1 MPTMTKPVLMPQ
13 MGESIAEGTIVRWIK
28 KVGDRVDRDEP
39 LFEISTDKVDAEIP
53 SPAAGILSEIKVKEG
68 ETVAVNSVVATIGDS
83 VAAGTSQANGATTQH
98 DVARVGGEE
107 VDGTEAPSQAGRAR
121 GGNGAEAHE
130 PEDLRRARSS
140 PLVRRI
146 AKEHNVD
153 ISSLHGSGVGGR
165 VTKHDILDYLDQRP
179 AGAPSPHA
187 HIPAFKPGERVEIAP
202 MGVMRKK
209 IAEHMVLS
217 RRTAAHVHSVFEV
230 NFSRTAQLREQKKA
244 EYERQGTKLTFLSFI
259 ARAVVESLTA
269 FPVLNSSLDGDN
281 IVYKKDINLGIAV
294 ALDWGL
300 IVPVVKN
307 ADDKSLLGLSRAI
320 ADVAAR
326 ARAKQLK
333 PEDVQGGTFTITNPG
348 IFGAQFGMPI
358 INQPQMAILGVG
370 AIEKRAVVVDDAIAI
385 RPMGYLTLGYDHR
398 LIDGAVADQ
407 FLFRIK
413 DILENFHPNQ
423 V

>member
-1 MPTMTKPVLMPQ
+1 MTKPVLMPQ

-28 KVGDRVDRDEP
+28 KVGDKVDRDEP

-83 VAAGTSQANGATTQH
+83 VAAATLQGNGATAQRET
-98 DVARVGGEE
+98 AS
-107 VDGTEAPSQAGRAR
+107 VDGDETDGAENRPSHTVRKR
-121 GGNGAEAHE
+121 GGNGAEAPE

-179 AGAPSPHA
+179 AGAPSPQA

-209 IAEHMVLS
+209 IAEHMVSS

-259 ARAVVESLTA
+259 ARAVIESLTA

-333 PEDVQGGTFTITNPG
+333 PEEVQGGTFTITNPG
-348 IFGAQFGMPI
+348 VFGAQFGMPI
-358 INQPQMAILGVG
+358 INQPQMAILGIG

-407 FLFRIK
+407 FLSRIK
-413 DILENFHPNQ
+413 DILENFDPNQ